1 MAKNNAVA
9 ENNTVNNTN
18 EKEVRE
24 MANNNVQQENAPV
37 QEQQATPVAA
47 PVTDQQVPA
56 ETPAAVPQTFA
67 EKHPKLAAAGEKAKK
82 IGKWVGL
89 GAAVV
94 GGLFVAHKLGEASGF
109 DKATDAYNSRQSGD
123 DPEPDE
129 NPDDDLGEADFDEVD
144 STES

>member
-9 ENNTVNNTN
+9 ENNTN
-18 EKEVRE
+18 EKEVE
-24 MANNNVQQENAPV
+24 KMNNVQQETTNAPV

-47 PVTDQQVPA
+47 PVANQQVPA
-56 ETPAAVPQTFA
+56 ETPATVPQTFA

-82 IGKWVGL
+82 VGKWVGL
-89 GAAVV
+89 GAAVI

-129 NPDDDLGEADFDEVD
+129 NPDDDLGDAEFEELHD
-144 STES
+144 TES